1 MNTYHQN
8 VIDSVWGF
16 LPRGTYS
23 QSDSQPALAEPTV
36 EAQAGGALS
45 AASPAAFAIN
55 PVLGAAVALGGMGLS
70 AIGNFKAKKAKKRR
84 RRKIQEKIQELEAQ
98 RDYQTKVDI
107 LSSIDSAVGA
117 GMMTAQAAQ
126 GRASRAGMTGGGAG
140 MTGMGAISAQVAATV
155 GAQIPTIRQNRERL
169 MQNREQLMQNRLAE
183 VNSEYAAS
191 RKAAGELFGASAGL
205 GFQTLK
211 QLFPA

>member
-1 MNTYHQN
+1 
-8 VIDSVWGF
+8 
-16 LPRGTYS
+16 
-23 QSDSQPALAEPTV
+23 
-36 EAQAGGALS
+36 
-45 AASPAAFAIN
+45 
-55 PVLGAAVALGGMGLS
+55 
-70 AIGNFKAKKAKKRR
+70 
-84 RRKIQEKIQELEAQ
+84 
-98 RDYQTKVDI
+98 
-107 LSSIDSAVGA
+107 
-117 GMMTAQAAQ
+117 
-126 GRASRAGMTGGGAG
+126 